1 MVLVYGF
8 DFWHFLVYDF
18 DMILIWFFYGLF
30 YENERFFFGFLW
42 FLKILKLQI
51 SI

>member
-18 DMILIWFFYGLF
+18 DMIFYGLF
-30 YENERFFFGFLW
+30 YENERFFLCFFFYGF
-42 FLKILKLQI
+42 
-51 SI
+51 